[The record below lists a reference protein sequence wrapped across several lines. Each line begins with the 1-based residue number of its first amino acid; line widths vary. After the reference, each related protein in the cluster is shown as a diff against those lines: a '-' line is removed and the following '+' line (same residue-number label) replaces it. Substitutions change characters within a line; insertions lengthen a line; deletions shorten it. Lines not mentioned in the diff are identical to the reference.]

1 MHRHAVDGEDDR
13 GDGDGCSGQEHEPC
27 LDADDVKRL
36 LAVIADPA
44 ATAFAVEAAA
54 LALADA
60 CLQVSALYICEC
72 NWLHLSDC
80 VMISV
85 TKKY

>member
-1 MHRHAVDGEDDR
+1 MHRHAVDGDDDSSS
-13 GDGDGCSGQEHEPC
+13 DGDDEPC

-44 ATAFAVEAAA
+44 ASAFAVEAAA

-60 CLQVSALYICEC
+60 CLQVSALY
-72 NWLHLSDC
+72 LSASGC
-80 VMISV
+80 I
-85 TKKY
+85 